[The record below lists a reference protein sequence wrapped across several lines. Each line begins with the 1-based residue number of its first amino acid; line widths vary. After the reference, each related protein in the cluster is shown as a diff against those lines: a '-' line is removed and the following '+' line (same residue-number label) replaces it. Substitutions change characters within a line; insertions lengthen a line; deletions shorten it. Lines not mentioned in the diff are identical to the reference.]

1 MTVPGFAVYAR
12 TGAATALWEGG
23 NGHVT
28 ADWMESS
35 PRGVVVD
42 GLVDAQ
48 LVSAISDVTPM
59 NATVRYR
66 VHEVAHATVRCRT
79 YEYAPPNVRCRTYG
93 IALWGLVIPRD
104 STREKNAVLF
114 LRSNL
119 TALTQAVNIRP
130 EG

>member
-12 TGAATALWEGG
+12 TGAATAVWEGG

-35 PRGVVVD
+35 PRGVVVG

-66 VHEVAHATVRCRT
+66 AYEVAHATVRCRT
-79 YEYAPPNVRCRTYG
+79 YEIT
-93 IALWGLVIPRD
+93 LWGLVIRSD
-104 STREKNAVLF
+104 STCEKNPVLF

-119 TALTQAVNIRP
+119 TALKQAVNIRP
-130 EG
+130 E